1 MNREQILAEIK
12 RMAEANGDVAIGERS
27 FSAQTKVNRTLLRRA
42 GFPNYGAAVEAAG
55 YQRNSFLKQAYDD
68 DELFIPIARLAREVG
83 HCPTYGERAVARY
96 KDPAFPG
103 ETSISRRTKVE
114 PLTQGLSSWCRRQ
127 PEFRDVAE
135 FLGANA
141 PLGASKS
148 TEARNRKVVTGY
160 VYLMRYGAHGKDFKL
175 GHSENV
181 QRRQTQIDMVSP
193 HDVRVVHSIET
204 DDPEG
209 IEKYWQERFSGRRIK
224 TKEVFRLTADDIAA
238 FKRRRYQ

>member
-12 RMAEANGDVAIGERS
+12 RMAESNGDVAIGERS
-27 FSAQTKVNRTLLRRA
+27 FFAQTRINRTVLRRA

-55 YQRNSFLKQAYDD
+55 YRRNSLTQAYGDNA
-68 DELFIPIARLAREVG
+68 LFTPIARLARELG

-114 PLTQGLSSWCRRQ
+114 PLAQGLLSWCRKQ

-135 FLGANA
+135 FLEASV
-141 PLGASKS
+141 PLGASKL
-148 TEARNRKVVTGY
+148 TEARNRRVVTGY

-181 QRRQTQIDMVSP
+181 QRRQAQIDMVSP

>member
-12 RMAEANGDVAIGERS
+12 RVAEANGNLAIGERS
-27 FSAQTKVNRTLLRRA
+27 FFARTRINRTVLRRA

-55 YQRNSFLKQAYDD
+55 YRRNSLKQAYGD
-68 DELFIPIARLAREVG
+68 DELFTPIARLARELG
-83 HCPTYGERAVARY
+83 HWPTYGERAVARY
-96 KDPAFPG
+96 KDSAFPG
-103 ETSISRRTKVE
+103 EASISRRTKVE
-114 PLTQGLSSWCRRQ
+114 PLAQGLLNWCRKQ
-127 PEFRDVAE
+127 TEFRDVAE
-135 FLGANA
+135 FLEATA
-141 PLGASKS
+141 SLGSKS
-148 TEARNRKVVTGY
+148 TAEASNRKVVTGY
-160 VYLMRYGAHGKDFKL
+160 VYLMRYGARGKDFKL

-181 QRRQTQIDMVSP
+181 QRRQAQIDMVSP

-224 TKEVFRLTADDIAA
+224 TKEVFRLTPDDIAA